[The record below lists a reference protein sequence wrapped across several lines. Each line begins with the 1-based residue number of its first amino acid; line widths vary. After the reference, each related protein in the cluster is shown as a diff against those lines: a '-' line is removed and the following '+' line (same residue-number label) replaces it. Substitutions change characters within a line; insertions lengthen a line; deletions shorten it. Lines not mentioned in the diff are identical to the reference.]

1 MELLVKKKAKS
12 AANTCIA
19 DLKPKQLQ
27 VQAVLCSFRFI
38 FQIKIF
44 HIKLLQRM
52 ITSTYSKDLIVLE
65 VLNLSQTRC
74 HQDVTLNCS
83 NGTVHSNSFL
93 LASIFPVVRRAL
105 ETTIQYQDPV
115 LILIPDPDMDIIELQ
130 TFLLHLREVC
140 LFEDLA
146 DIGNYYDRDT
156 NIKSDSKIPCEHCG
170 TLWNTKNFRK
180 DKSFRRPHE

>member
-1 MELLVKKKAKS
+1 M
-12 AANTCIA
+12 
-19 DLKPKQLQ
+19 
-27 VQAVLCSFRFI
+27 LCSFRFI

-115 LILIPDPDMDIIELQ
+115 LILIPDMDMIELQ
-130 TFLLHLREVC
+130 TFLLNLQ
-140 LFEDLA
+140 
-146 DIGNYYDRDT
+146 
-156 NIKSDSKIPCEHCG
+156 EHHSMTWVG
-170 TLWNTKNFRK
+170 SSLVGVTTEMA
-180 DKSFRRPHE
+180 SI

>member
-1 MELLVKKKAKS
+1 
-12 AANTCIA
+12 
-19 DLKPKQLQ
+19 
-27 VQAVLCSFRFI
+27 
-38 FQIKIF
+38 
-44 HIKLLQRM
+44 M

-115 LILIPDPDMDIIELQ
+115 LILIPDMDMIELQ
-130 TFLLHLREVC
+130 TFLLNLQ
-140 LFEDLA
+140 
-146 DIGNYYDRDT
+146 
-156 NIKSDSKIPCEHCG
+156 EHHSMTWVG
-170 TLWNTKNFRK
+170 SSLVGVTTEMA
-180 DKSFRRPHE
+180 SI

>member
-115 LILIPDPDMDIIELQ
+115 LILIPDMDMIELQ
-130 TFLLHLREVC
+130 TFLLNLQ
-140 LFEDLA
+140 
-146 DIGNYYDRDT
+146 
-156 NIKSDSKIPCEHCG
+156 EHHSMTWVG
-170 TLWNTKNFRK
+170 SSLVGVTTEMA
-180 DKSFRRPHE
+180 SI